1 MVTQAGQAKRALSR
15 TRAGLVG
22 LPRGGARR
30 LIPGR
35 ERGAERQ
42 GRGARRCRAGRP
54 EPRAGAGSWGVLDAR
69 SLRSRDRDQA
79 AHPRSLRHAHTLW
92 YVIFNSPENCS
103 DAACDDDDIII
114 DPSDH
119 SAGFNAP
126 QIAATRAS
134 VARGSAGAVTN
145 PAGRLK
151 LDGALGAG
159 ELPHAPR
166 QVVIGRGED
175 GALVPLGV
183 VTGLEDPHGAVI
195 IAVLQ
200 DHGAAHDEPELL
212 ERQLTSFQGAC
223 NPGCEDVQTARELP
237 GCE

>member
-1 MVTQAGQAKRALSR
+1 VVLVASSQVASAAPKDTVEVLDGAALDDPSR
-15 TRAGLVG
+15 EPKPVPGAFSMLDRSDRGIATKLPTRA
-22 LPRGGARR
+22 
-30 LIPGR
+30 
-35 ERGAERQ
+35 
-42 GRGARRCRAGRP
+42 
-54 EPRAGAGSWGVLDAR
+54 R
-69 SLRSRDRDQA
+69 SG
-79 AHPRSLRHAHTLW
+79 HAHTLW

-103 DAACDDDDIII
+103 DAACGDDDIFI

-119 SAGFNAP
+119 SAGFNAL

-134 VARGSAGAVTN
+134 VAWGSAGAVAN

-159 ELPHAPR
+159 ELPHGPR
-166 QVVIGRGED
+166 QVVIGRAEA

-183 VTGLEDPHGAVI
+183 VTVLEDPHGAVI

-200 DHGAAHDEPELL
+200 DHGAAHDQPELL
-212 ERQLTSFQGAC
+212 ERQLTSFQDAC

-237 GCE
+237 GRE

>member
-15 TRAGLVG
+15 TGAGLVG

-35 ERGAERQ
+35 ERGAEGQ
-42 GRGARRCRAGRP
+42 DRGARRCHAGRP
-54 EPRAGAGSWGVLDAR
+54 EPRAEAGHG
-69 SLRSRDRDQA
+69 RSRCSIAPIEGSTKLPTRA
-79 AHPRSLRHAHTLW
+79 RPGHAHTLW
-92 YVIFNSPENCS
+92 YVIFNSPENGS
-103 DAACDDDDIII
+103 DAACGDDDIFI
-114 DPSDH
+114 DPSNH

-126 QIAATRAS
+126 RIAATCAS
-134 VARGSAGAVTN
+134 VVWGSAGPVAN

-159 ELPHAPR
+159 ELPHGPR
-166 QVVIGRGED
+166 QVVIGCAED
-175 GALVPLGV
+175 GALAPLGV

-212 ERQLTSFQGAC
+212 ERQRTSFQGAC
-223 NPGCEDVQTARELP
+223 NPGCEDVQAARHLP
-237 GCE
+237 GRA

>member
-1 MVTQAGQAKRALSR
+1 VALVASSQVASAAPKDKVEVLDGATLDDPTREPKPVPGAFSMLDRSERGIATKLR
-15 TRAGLVG
+15 TRA
-22 LPRGGARR
+22 R
-30 LIPGR
+30 PG
-35 ERGAERQ
+35 
-42 GRGARRCRAGRP
+42 
-54 EPRAGAGSWGVLDAR
+54 
-69 SLRSRDRDQA
+69 
-79 AHPRSLRHAHTLW
+79 HAHTLW

-103 DAACDDDDIII
+103 DAACGDDDIFI
-114 DPSDH
+114 DPSNH

-134 VARGSAGAVTN
+134 VVWGSAGAVAN

-159 ELPHAPR
+159 ELPHGPR
-166 QVVIGRGED
+166 QVVIGRAED
-175 GALVPLGV
+175 GALIPLGV

-223 NPGCEDVQTARELP
+223 NPGCEDVQAARHLP
-237 GCE
+237 GRE

>member
-1 MVTQAGQAKRALSR
+1 MLDGATLDDPSREPKPVPGAFSKLDRSERGIATKLR
-15 TRAGLVG
+15 TRA
-22 LPRGGARR
+22 R
-30 LIPGR
+30 PG
-35 ERGAERQ
+35 
-42 GRGARRCRAGRP
+42 
-54 EPRAGAGSWGVLDAR
+54 
-69 SLRSRDRDQA
+69 
-79 AHPRSLRHAHTLW
+79 HAHTLW

-103 DAACDDDDIII
+103 DAACGDDDIFI
-114 DPSDH
+114 DPSNH

-134 VARGSAGAVTN
+134 VVWGSAGAVAN

-159 ELPHAPR
+159 ELPHGPR
-166 QVVIGRGED
+166 QVVIGRAED
-175 GALVPLGV
+175 GALIPLGV

-212 ERQLTSFQGAC
+212 DRQLTSFQGAC
-223 NPGCEDVQTARELP
+223 NPGCEDVQAARHLP
-237 GCE
+237 GRE